1 MFGIVLSAL
10 NVILG
15 FVFRSVIIKFGLFFA
30 LFFVAS
36 EFIQFITSCN
46 NCIPG
51 SSSVSSALSAIPS
64 SVWYFL
70 NLFKFSQGIVIIFS
84 ALAVRFLIRRIPFF
98 G

>member
-1 MFGIVLSAL
+1 MYGIVLSAL
-10 NVILG
+10 YSL
-15 FVFRSVIIKFGLFFA
+15 FTFLLRSVLVKFVLFFA

-36 EFIQFITSCN
+36 EFIQFITSCG
-46 NCIPG
+46 CIPG
-51 SSSVSSALSAIPS
+51 SSLIATALGNMPS

-70 NLFKFSQGIVIIFS
+70 TLFGFAQGLTAVFS

>member
-1 MFGIVLSAL
+1 MYAIVLSAL
-10 NVILG
+10 YSL
-15 FVFRSVIIKFGLFFA
+15 FTFLLRSVLVKFVLFFA

-36 EFIQFITSCN
+36 EFIQFITSCG
-46 NCIPG
+46 CIPG
-51 SSSVSSALSAIPS
+51 SSSISSALGNVPF

-70 NLFKFSQGIVIIFS
+70 TLFGFGQGFTIVLS

>member
-1 MFGIVLSAL
+1 MYGIVLSAL
-10 NVILG
+10 YSL
-15 FVFRSVIIKFGLFFA
+15 FTFLLRSVLVKFVLFFG

-36 EFIQFITSCN
+36 EFIGFITGCG
-46 NCIPG
+46 CIPG
-51 SSSVSSALSAIPS
+51 ASSITLVLNKVPS

-70 NLFKFSQGIVIIFS
+70 SLFGFAQGLTAVLC